1 MSKRLQ
7 LHEFFFGGFLFVMS
21 LWLLAVRGPAE
32 PFAWLFV
39 GQFAVAIA
47 LIAWSSHAPESIV
60 RWRCRLLFYALAM
73 NLSYFG
79 LRYAIPAVHP
89 RSFDPELARADVALL
104 GAPVGI
110 LLRPLARPWL
120 TDILSFCYFLFYPW
134 LLWGWARFGF
144 RDVAV
149 LRRLCAGT
157 FTIYGIGL
165 LGYALVP
172 AGGPHFFPE
181 LAATLGPEL
190 EGGFMTQLQARI
202 VADGCIRVDAF
213 PSLHCACSAFL
224 LWFEWHH
231 ARRWFWVMLAP
242 CVGLWFSTMYLRY
255 HYLVDV
261 LAGFELAAATIVT
274 VRLWEKSNRTS

>member
-1 MSKRLQ
+1 MC
-7 LHEFFFGGFLFVMS
+7 
-21 LWLLAVRGPAE
+21 
-32 PFAWLFV
+32 
-39 GQFAVAIA
+39 
-47 LIAWSSHAPESIV
+47 SSD
-60 RWRCRLLFYALAM
+60 L
-73 NLSYFG
+73 
-79 LRYAIPAVHP
+79 
-89 RSFDPELARADVALL
+89 
-104 GAPVGI
+104 
-110 LLRPLARPWL
+110 
-120 TDILSFCYFLFYPW
+120 
-134 LLWGWARFGF
+134 
-144 RDVAV
+144 DVAV

-181 LAATLGPEL
+181 LAAVLGPEL

-213 PSLHCACSAFL
+213 PSLHCACSSFL

-261 LAGFELAAATIVT
+261 LAGFALAAATIVT